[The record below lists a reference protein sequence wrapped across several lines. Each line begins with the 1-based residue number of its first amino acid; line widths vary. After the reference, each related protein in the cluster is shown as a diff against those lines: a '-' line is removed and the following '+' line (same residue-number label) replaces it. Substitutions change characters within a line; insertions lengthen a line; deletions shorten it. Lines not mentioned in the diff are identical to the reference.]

1 MVLKASS
8 LENAT
13 LMRYGDINNDGKID
27 QKDLALL
34 QEFLN
39 GTKTPTQLQKE
50 LASVS
55 GDRNGELKQRD
66 LELLKNYIDKQNG
79 LTPDAGTD
87 YNREAIGKTGV
98 IYGIGDVTE
107 AIEILASNSKV
118 EIDMNHA
125 QIYTNFDDDIFH
137 IHNPEGICIE
147 SGGGDIKLESY
158 NEIIMKRFDT
168 NAPTLKLTD
177 NVLNFTDPNT
187 PDLKH
192 QWELIKDG
200 TNQKAHTTTGKTIQ
214 EYDLNNKFYNI
225 LANDTTRMNVYPQ
238 FYMQNSRNRCIGT
251 LYFGLDDGNDD
262 NYFKRNEIQL
272 DSNQNDNI
280 DLKLTDRTIFLRDE
294 NGGSRNSYIKVGG
307 TNDAN
312 SVTAYSNGNMELK
325 NTTGTS
331 EIKFIGNSTAN
342 TARIWHEYNNNI
354 LHIDTNLDVKTDL
367 TTGGDTI
374 VNGGD
379 IKIINRN
386 GTSNL
391 WFSDGTKTYR
401 IYHLNGEDK
410 LHINTNLNMDNNNI
424 ENCNNLYVNNSINIG
439 VKGSDGKYPITLD
452 KNGNLNAKGDITGKR
467 VFGAVYNDYGE
478 IFRKDKDEV
487 IEYGDI
493 VCLRDDGLVHKVSN
507 EDDMCNIIGIC
518 SDTIGMCLGGAD
530 VPEDEQCP
538 VGIVGKIWV
547 KTQDETIKTGDHVLA
562 TISGNVCKAIKK
574 SENKFGIVMQEY
586 KDGKVLIFIK

>member
-87 YNREAIGKTGV
+87 YNREATGKTGV

-168 NAPTLKLTD
+168 NAPTLKLTG

-251 LYFGLDDGNDD
+251 LYFGPDDGNDK
-262 NYFKRNEIQL
+262 NYFRKNNIHLDNDGDDRKFFDVTSNIVSATGPSSAIHVW
-272 DSNQNDNI
+272 DSNAWNSSV
-280 DLKLTDRTIFLRDE
+280 DLYGIGFINLSNKTEPTRINFV
-294 NGGSRNSYIKVGG
+294 GKNS
-307 TNDAN
+307 
-312 SVTAYSNGNMELK
+312 
-325 NTTGTS
+325 
-331 EIKFIGNSTAN
+331 NSTAE
-342 TARIWHEYNNNI
+342 IWHSPDDNI
-354 LHIDTNLDVKTDL
+354 IHIDDYLAVKNDL
-367 TTGGDTI
+367 TTGGDAI

-379 IKIINRN
+379 IKIINKN

-574 SENKFGIVMQEY
+574 SENKFGIVMQGY